1 MHRRALLV
9 VASLLLIAP
18 IAVEAQA
25 EPIVIY
31 VVRHAERADD
41 GPNSGF
47 MLDTS
52 DPPISESGWARARLI
67 AEMLDDA
74 GVTQVHSTDYLRT
87 RSTGEPTA
95 EAEGLEIESYDP
107 RDLPGFAGRLRTMP
121 GRHLVLGHSNTTPQ
135 LVEALG
141 GDPGTAIEA
150 MEYDRFYIVT
160 IVGGTVSTVLLRFG
174 EPFERR

>member
-1 MHRRALLV
+1 MHRRAFLILT
-9 VASLLLIAP
+9 SLLLMAP
-18 IAVEAQA
+18 VAVAAQT
-25 EPIVIY
+25 EPVVVYVI
-31 VVRHAERADD
+31 RHAERADD

-47 MLDTS
+47 MGDAS
-52 DPPISESGWARARLI
+52 DPPLSESGRARARLI
-67 AEMLDDA
+67 AEMLSDA
-74 GVTQVHSTDYLRT
+74 GVTQVHSTDYVRT

-95 EAEGLEIESYDP
+95 EAAGLEIEAYDTS
-107 RDLPGFAGRLRTMP
+107 DLPAFAARLRTLP

-160 IVGGTVSTVLLRFG
+160 IASGTVSTVLLRFG
-174 EPFERR
+174 EPFEV

>member
-1 MHRRALLV
+1 MHRRSFLV
-9 VASLLLIAP
+9 VASLLLLAP
-18 IAVEAQA
+18 IAAEAQA

-47 MLDTS
+47 TGDTS
-52 DPPISESGWARARLI
+52 DPPLSESGWARARLI

-74 GVTQVHSTDYLRT
+74 GVTHVHSTDYLRT
-87 RSTGEPTA
+87 RTTGEPTA

-107 RDLPGFAGRLRTMP
+107 RDLRGFAARLKTMP

-141 GDPGTAIEA
+141 GDPVAAIEP

-160 IVGGTVSTVLLRFG
+160 VTGGMVSTVMLRFG
-174 EPFERR
+174 KPFEG

>member
-1 MHRRALLV
+1 MHRRAFLV
-9 VASLLLIAP
+9 LASLLLMAP
-18 IAVEAQA
+18 VAVAAQ
-25 EPIVIY
+25 EPVVVY

-47 MLDTS
+47 MGDTS
-52 DPPISESGWARARLI
+52 DPPLSQSGWARARLI

-87 RSTGEPTA
+87 RSTGDPTA
-95 EAEGLEIESYDP
+95 EAAGLEIESYDAS
-107 RDLPGFAGRLRTMP
+107 DLPAFAARLRTLP

-160 IVGGTVSTVLLRFG
+160 IAGGTVSTVLLRFG
-174 EPFERR
+174 EPFEG

>member
-1 MHRRALLV
+1 MHRRAFLV
-9 VASLLLIAP
+9 LASLLLTAP
-18 IAVEAQA
+18 ASVAAQA
-25 EPIVIY
+25 ESVVVY

-41 GPNSGF
+41 GSTSGF
-47 MLDTS
+47 MGDTS
-52 DPPISESGWARARLI
+52 DPPLSESGWARARLI
-67 AEMLDDA
+67 AEILDDA
-74 GVTQVHSTDYLRT
+74 GVTHVHSTDYVRT

-107 RDLPGFAGRLRTMP
+107 SNLPVFASRLRTMP

-141 GDPGTAIEA
+141 GDPGTEIDA

-160 IVGGTVSTVLLRFG
+160 IARGTVSTVLLRFG
-174 EPFERR
+174 EPFEG